1 MISIIHKD
9 FPVLAID
16 KGTQFTAALLAM
28 PDMETSQWPRIIL
41 PGAHPEKQILAFLK
55 KSSLPMP
62 RLTLL
67 CSMGETA
74 SHCAEAQDRCMER
87 IKEWKMILR
96 STEGLPDS
104 MLQKGH
110 PMEDHAFLLSIERIF
125 GNALGVDSGVAGV
138 LAALG
143 ITPLQDRCWQEGV
156 TIIWA
161 GYSHIQVFLVYQG
174 KIMGMYEQHTGL
186 PQEVLL
192 NDLSQLRLNWL
203 PDEQV
208 RACGGHG
215 CVCGDLPAE
224 AEGFRPTWI
233 LGPRRADFKN
243 CGRLATFCGDDRFDR
258 CFGLLL
264 GSDGRFS
271 S

>member
-1 MISIIHKD
+1 MAQDHIAGRASRKTDTGFSEKIQSAHASAHPALQYGGND
-9 FPVLAID
+9 FPLCGSAGPML
-16 KGTQFTAALLAM
+16 GTHQT
-28 PDMETSQWPRIIL
+28 MENDPAQYRGP
-41 PGAHPEKQILAFLK
+41 PG
-55 KSSLPMP
+55 
-62 RLTLL
+62 
-67 CSMGETA
+67 
-74 SHCAEAQDRCMER
+74 
-87 IKEWKMILR
+87 
-96 STEGLPDS
+96 S

-208 RACGGHG
+208 RSCGGHG

-233 LGPRRADFKN
+233 LGPRRADFKAADD
-243 CGRLATFCGDDRFDR
+243 LQPFAATIVSTDVSACSSALTAGFLHDFFSFH
-258 CFGLLL
+258 CFFWLL
-264 GSDGRFS
+264 S
-271 S
+271 SVCC